1 MPRKRFFLFVVKC
14 TFPQYLRFLALIGL
28 SGLVLAACQPPG
40 GGTSGI
46 STPLVG
52 DMATLTHQN
61 RITLFG
67 SKDAGTAIFLDGIQR
82 VPRDNG
88 TTWSTVVDLVEGLNT
103 FGVEAMD
110 DLGNLSDQSTVSI
123 TLDTA
128 APSVPTISSV
138 SPTPT
143 NPVTLSGTKEP
154 GTFIRLNGR
163 RISMLSDDTTWTYQ
177 ATLVSGSNTLLVTA
191 VDAAGNESD
200 PPVEPVITLTPPSCA
215 APPRP
220 VAPLDGRAIFWGS
233 AFSWSHATIGT
244 YLFELSASPGFDS
257 PLVHQATLVGELRY
271 QPIGL
276 APSNGVYY
284 WRVGAVDGCGTSYGP
299 TRKVIIGSMTGDVT
313 GDGFADIF
321 VGADT
326 DSRANGYAGS
336 TYLYKGGATL
346 DVTFDT
352 LITGRAPDGTFGASV
367 AKVGDIDRDGYVDLL
382 VGAPR
387 VDRDPSVD
395 DDTGAAYLYWGGAA
409 PSSVPALTMRG
420 EADGGLFGMS
430 VAGIGDIN
438 GDGYPDIAVSGYQT
452 SVTAECGGG
461 TQRLAIVGRVYVFF
475 GGPRD
480 QMDNLADVVLTGE
493 TTEIRDDRSSACR
506 SGDEFGLGV
515 AGAGDVNGDGY
526 DDLVVGARGY
536 DAGSNQDAGR
546 AYVFLGGPWFVGVG
560 AERAEVVL
568 TGGEADDRFGAAVT
582 GPGDTDGD
590 GFADVIVGAHL
601 ADVGPS
607 ADTGS
612 VSWYFGWSIGVSPTS
627 LQIDGAVTGDSF
639 GASLAPAGDINGD
652 GFADVIVGAYLVGPE
667 PNDNGAVSYY
677 LGNAARAEMPAGT
690 ITGEITPNAD
700 DQFGRAVAGVGDV
713 DGDGFDDTAVGTTR
727 HDICVVPTPPG
738 ACFDAGGAYVILGPT
753 VRDRGARADPSDGF
767 LTGIKPGDRLGSA
780 VN

>member
-1 MPRKRFFLFVVKC
+1 
-14 TFPQYLRFLALIGL
+14 
-28 SGLVLAACQPPG
+28 
-40 GGTSGI
+40 
-46 STPLVG
+46 
-52 DMATLTHQN
+52 MATLTHQD

-67 SKDAGTAIFLDGIQR
+67 SKDAGTAIFLDGTQR
-82 VPRDNG
+82 VPRDIG
-88 TTWSTVVDLVEGLNT
+88 TTWSTVVDLAEGLNT
-103 FGVEAMD
+103 FVVEAMD
-110 DLGNLSDQSTVSI
+110 DLGNLSDQSTVNI
-123 TLDTA
+123 TLDTVS
-128 APSVPTISSV
+128 PSVPTILPV
-138 SPTPT
+138 PPTPT

-163 RISMLSDDTTWTYQ
+163 RISVLSDSLTWEYQ
-177 ATLVSGSNTLLVTA
+177 ATLASGINPPLRVTA

-200 PPVEPVITLTPPSCA
+200 PVELVIELTTPNCA
-215 APPRP
+215 APPRS
-220 VAPLDGRAIFWGS
+220 VSPLDGRAIFWGT
-233 AFSWSHATIGT
+233 AFSWAHAPVGS
-244 YLFELSASPGFDS
+244 YVFELSASPAFES
-257 PLVHQATLVGELRY
+257 PLVHQATLVGVGYL
-271 QPIGL
+271 PIGL
-276 APSNGVYY
+276 TPSNGGYY

-313 GDGFADIF
+313 GDGFADIL
-321 VGADT
+321 VGADS
-326 DSRANGYAGS
+326 DGRANDYAGS
-336 TYLYKGGATL
+336 AYLYKGGATP

-352 LITGRAPDGTFGASV
+352 LLTGREPGGTFGASV

-395 DDTGAAYLYWGGAA
+395 DDTGAAYLYWGSAA
-409 PSSVPALTMRG
+409 PSPTPALTMRG
-420 EADGGLFGMS
+420 EADGGLFGTS

-438 GDGYPDIAVSGYQT
+438 GDEYPDIAVSGYQT

-461 TQRLAIVGRVYVFF
+461 MERLQIVGRVYVFF

-480 QMDNLADVVLTGE
+480 QMDNLADIVLTGE

-506 SGDEFGLGV
+506 SGDEFGLSV

-536 DAGSNQDAGR
+536 DAGSKQDAGS
-546 AYVFLGGPWFVGVG
+546 AYVFFGGPWFVGVG

-568 TGGEADDRFGAAVT
+568 TGSEADDRFGAAVA

-607 ADTGS
+607 TDTGS
-612 VSWYFGWSIGVSPTS
+612 VLWYFGRSTGVSPTS
-627 LQIDGAVTGDSF
+627 LQINGAVTGDSF

-677 LGNAARAEMPAGT
+677 LGNATRAAMSAGT
-690 ITGEITPNAD
+690 ITGETTPNAD

-713 DGDGFDDTAVGTTR
+713 DGDGFDDTVVGTTR
-727 HDICVVPTPPG
+727 HDICVAPTLPG
-738 ACFDAGGAYVILGPT
+738 QCFDAGRAYVIPGPS
-753 VRDRGARADPSDGF
+753 VADRGANADTRDWL
-767 LTGIKPGDRLGSA
+767 LTGIKPGDRLGAS